1 MPPDWAAADRIR
13 LKGRA
18 HPDRVTGCRGCSP
31 AGGSVTAMIETVAVV
46 VLLAAMLYLD
56 RAENSEG

>member
-1 MPPDWAAADRIR
+1 MPPDWAAADRIQ
-13 LKGRA
+13 LKGRG

-31 AGGSVTAMIETVAVV
+31 ATGSVTAMIETVAVV

-56 RAENSEG
+56 RGENSEG